1 MYKLSTS
8 DHTLSHYDSKTSKVQ
23 DITDPDYRLMLD
35 AHVRSGDYLIN
46 LAAKLD
52 HYAEEIKKKNS
63 VVAHLLLG
71 LAQDLSYVDHK
82 YTLAK
87 KTDKDNQARR

>member
-1 MYKLSTS
+1 MYKLSAQ
-8 DHTLSHYDSKTSKVQ
+8 DHTLSHYDDKAGKVQ

-52 HYAEEIKKKNS
+52 HYAEEIKKEHS
-63 VVAHLLLG
+63 VVAHLLLE

-87 KTDKDNQARR
+87 KPNKN